1 MAIYRNVQ
9 MSFWTDRKIDEDFT
23 PADKYLYLFF
33 LTNPMTNLCGCYEI
47 GLKQIARMTGY
58 DVKKV
63 KAEIER
69 LQNVHGVIVYAGC
82 EVLLVNW
89 HKFNW
94 TSSEKFRKPLL
105 NEIQNIKD
113 QHFKGYMMSVY
124 EGADSVS
131 IPYQYGSDT
140 TDAVT
145 VTDTVHKSISKKE
158 VNIVFKPPTVEE
170 VRAYCQERGNTVDPE
185 QFVAYYGSQKWRKA
199 NGQPLSD
206 WRKAIVTWEKR
217 EAKPRQ
223 EKKPAAKGFDYAN
236 QRQYSADDM
245 AELKRRLLAR

>member
-9 MSFWTDRKIDEDFT
+9 MSFWTDRKVDEDFT

-33 LTNPMTNLCGCYEI
+33 LTNPLTNLCGCYEI

-58 DVKKV
+58 DAKKV

-69 LQNVHGVIVYAGC
+69 LQNVHGVIVYVGC

-113 QHFKGYMMSVY
+113 QRFKDYLMSIY

-145 VTDTVHKSISKKE
+145 VTDTVHKSITKKE
-158 VNIVFKPPTVEE
+158 VNIVFKKPTVDE
-170 VRAYCQERGNTVDPE
+170 VKAYCQERGNNVDPNA
-185 QFVAYYGSQKWRKA
+185 FVDFYSAKGWRVGNQPMKDWKA
-199 NGQPLSD
+199 CI
-206 WRKAIVTWEKR
+206 RTWERRDQK
-217 EAKPRQ
+217 EPP
-223 EKKPAAKGFDYAN
+223 KKKVGFSNYES
-236 QRQYSADDM
+236 QRQYSDDQFRAIERM
-245 AELKRRLLAR
+245 MRR

>member
-9 MSFWTDRKIDEDFT
+9 MSFWTDRKVDEDFT

-47 GLKQIARMTGY
+47 GVKQIARMTGY
-58 DVKKV
+58 DAKKV

-82 EVLLVNW
+82 EVLIVNW

-105 NEIQNIKD
+105 NEIQNIKE
-113 QHFKGYMMSVY
+113 QRFKDYLMSVY
-124 EGADSVS
+124 EGSDSVS

-140 TDAVT
+140 TVT

-158 VNIVFKPPTVEE
+158 VNIVFKKPTVDE
-170 VRAYCQERGNTVDPE
+170 VKAYCQERGNNIDPNAFVD
-185 QFVAYYGSQKWRKA
+185 FYSAKGWRVGNQPMKDWKA
-199 NGQPLSD
+199 CV
-206 WRKAIVTWEKR
+206 RTWERRDQK
-217 EAKPRQ
+217 EPP
-223 EKKPAAKGFDYAN
+223 KKKVGFSNYEN
-236 QRQYSADDM
+236 QRQYSDDQFR
-245 AELKRRLLAR
+245 AIEKRMMRR